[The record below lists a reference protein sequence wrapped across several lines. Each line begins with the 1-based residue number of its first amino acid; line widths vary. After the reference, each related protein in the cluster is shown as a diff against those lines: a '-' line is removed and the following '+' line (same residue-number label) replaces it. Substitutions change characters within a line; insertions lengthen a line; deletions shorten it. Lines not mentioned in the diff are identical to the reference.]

1 MKPPPDRRSRLAR
14 AFGRFRTA
22 RKTAVARGSS
32 GRGTGNILTLI
43 RDVRQE
49 IKKVEWPTRE
59 EATKLTAAVVGLSAI
74 VGIFLGGVDFLFQ
87 EFFKIVIS
95 LGNGGI

>member
-1 MKPPPDRRSRLAR
+1 MKSPERRSR
-14 AFGRFRTA
+14 FFSRFRA
-22 RKTAVARGSS
+22 AQKTAAVRSG
-32 GRGTGNILTLI
+32 GRGAGSIVTLI
-43 RDVRQE
+43 REIRQE